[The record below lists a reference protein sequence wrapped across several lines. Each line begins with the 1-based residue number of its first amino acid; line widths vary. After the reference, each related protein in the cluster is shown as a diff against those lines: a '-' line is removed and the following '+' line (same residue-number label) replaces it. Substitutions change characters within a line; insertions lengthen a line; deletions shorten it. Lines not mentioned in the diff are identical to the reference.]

1 MTRTFRKV
9 VKMFLIF
16 LVASCNSILLVI
28 LCVVKKKAGMR
39 RGKRRKLAMTLK
51 EMLEIQVGLMTREG
65 CPAGGAEIEIAR
77 YVKDVGIR
85 CLEEGGYGDADLKR
99 MHPGVLCRYPDM
111 FEKLQ

>member
-1 MTRTFRKV
+1 
-9 VKMFLIF
+9 
-16 LVASCNSILLVI
+16 
-28 LCVVKKKAGMR
+28 
-39 RGKRRKLAMTLK
+39 MTLK

-99 MHPGVLCRYPDM
+99 MDPGVLRRDPGM